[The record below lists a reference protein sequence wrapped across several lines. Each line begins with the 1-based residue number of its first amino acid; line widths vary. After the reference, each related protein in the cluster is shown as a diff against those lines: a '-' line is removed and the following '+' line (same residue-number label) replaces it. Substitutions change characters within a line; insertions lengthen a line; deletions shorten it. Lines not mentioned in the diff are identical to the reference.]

1 MRPEDSSDY
10 ETRREMSDI
19 LVYLSDILVYL
30 NDRVEKPRG
39 DRHVLFANI
48 DMSKKKIQVVG
59 II

>member
-19 LVYLSDILVYL
+19 LVYLS
-30 NDRVEKPRG
+30 DRVEKPRG

>member
-1 MRPEDSSDY
+1 
-10 ETRREMSDI
+10 MSDI